1 MKKSFCALIVF
12 CSVSAAYCFQT
23 NNDLSEFEVN
33 GELKESKAKQKADD
47 KALQEKLC
55 DKPCPEFTLT
65 DTGGKLWTDQ
75 NIKGKVTMI
84 NIWHAAQGYAR
95 VSGKVGVC
103 VVTSG
108 PGATNAITGI
118 GDAMLDSTPLVVIAG
133 QVGAALLGTDAFQ
146 EIDLVSLTQPI
157 TKWSYQIRRGEDIAW
172 AVARAFYIAKSGR
185 PGPVVLDFAKNAQ
198 LAKIEY
204 VPHTIDFIRSYQPVV
219 DIDEEA
225 VCAAAQLINFAKKP
239 LALVG
244 QGVELGGAQKEL
256 LEFLEKAD
264 IPAGKTLLG
273 LSALQT
279 NHPLNKGMLGMHA
292 VAKHSAERMSQQL
305 LVSYGGQALGA
316 LLSKKSAATQTL
328 AGQVFGL
335 GANYAVMLPYSR
347 SNENEADRMGLIF
360 AAMAGYDPQVAV
372 EFWQRMSQGGTSI
385 PAFFST
391 HPSDAARIANIKKV
405 MPEALKY
412 YKK

>member
-1 MKKSFCALIVF
+1 MKKLKTFPVIFVLVLFITACSTVALTGRKQLLLVSDSEVLSLSSTSFKEYMATAKVSTNKTNTAMVERVGKKI
-12 CSVSAAYCFQT
+12 SAAVEAYL
-23 NNDLSEFEVN
+23 NANGLSAEVKNFAWEFHLV
-33 GELKESKAKQKADD
+33 K
-47 KALQEKLC
+47 
-55 DKPCPEFTLT
+55 
-65 DTGGKLWTDQ
+65 DTTANAFCMPGGK
-75 NIKGKVTMI
+75 I
-84 NIWHAAQGYAR
+84 
-95 VSGKVGVC
+95 
-103 VVTSG
+103 VV
-108 PGATNAITGI
+108 NEGI
-118 GDAMLDSTPLVVIAG
+118 L
-133 QVGAALLGTDAFQ
+133 
-146 EIDLVSLTQPI
+146 PI
-157 TKWSYQIRRGEDIAW
+157 TKTEAALAIVVGHE
-172 AVARAFYIAKSGR
+172 VA
-185 PGPVVLDFAKNAQ
+185 
-198 LAKIEY
+198 
-204 VPHTIDFIRSYQPVV
+204 
-219 DIDEEA
+219 
-225 VCAAAQLINFAKKP
+225 
-239 LALVG
+239 
-244 QGVELGGAQKEL
+244 
-256 LEFLEKAD
+256 
-264 IPAGKTLLG
+264 
-273 LSALQT
+273 
-279 NHPLNKGMLGMHA
+279 HA